1 MSWVV
6 DTCVLVDVF
15 EGDPEFAGAS
25 ADALDALS
33 PEGLVVSPATFVE
46 LAPAFHGDIEG
57 EREFLAA
64 LGVET
69 DAAFDDDVLLAAHRA
84 WHRHILRKRAGEAPK
99 RPVADVLIGALA
111 MRRSGLLTRNAGDFR
126 SLFPALRIRVPV
138 GREQGTGG
146 REQGTGGR
154 E

>member
-15 EGDPEFAGAS
+15 EGDPEFAGGS

-33 PEGLVVSPATFVE
+33 PEGLVVSPVTFVE

-64 LGVET
+64 LGIET
-69 DAAFDDDVLLAAHRA
+69 DSAFDDDVLLAAHRA
-84 WHRHILRKRAGEAPK
+84 WHRQILRKRAGDAPK

-111 MRRSGLLTRNAGDFR
+111 MRRSGLLTRNVVDFR
-126 SLFPALRIRVPV
+126 ALFPALRIRVP
-138 GREQGTGG
+138 GG
-146 REQGTGGR
+146 SALRAR
-154 E
+154 NK